1 MTMDYG
7 GSYNQD
13 MGNYAIQAANSVA
26 NQIKQ
31 IVPSMPDS
39 KIMKLIGITPMIGL
53 NDITTENFTLEDA
66 QQVASYVR
74 KNRL

>member
-7 GSYNQD
+7 SSYNQD

>member
-31 IVPSMPDS
+31 IVPSMSNTD
-39 KIMKLIGITPMIGL
+39 IMKLIGLIPMIGL